1 MSSVSVIIPTYN
13 YGGFIAQAIGSVLT
27 QTLKP
32 AEIIVVDDGSTDE
45 TESIVK
51 SLGDKVRYIRQ
62 ENAGV
67 CAARNNGVAESTGR
81 YIAFLDA
88 DDHWEPT
95 KLEKQLRKFEEDPGL
110 GLVHC
115 GMRHF
120 DSETGQTLDV
130 LTDGQ
135 EGWVADELLLWE
147 RPAVNVSGSAV
158 MVTRD
163 AFDAVKGFD
172 ARQRV
177 GEDWDFC
184 YWVARKFR
192 VGFIREPLVNYRI
205 HPRAAHNNIPEMERG
220 MGLFYE
226 KAFATADPNI
236 HALKNR
242 AYGNFH
248 RILAGSYFQSGYYGA
263 FLKHAVKSLK
273 LRPFG
278 IGYFLE
284 FPVRRLRNGRKRK
297 DSLGNSHF

>member
-1 MSSVSVIIPTYN
+1 MSSVSVVIPTYN
-13 YGGFIAQAIGSVLT
+13 YGGFIAQAIESVLS

-45 TESIVK
+45 TESAVG
-51 SLGDKVRYIRQ
+51 SFGDKIHYIRQ

-67 CAARNNGVAESTGR
+67 CAARNSGVAESTGR

-88 DDHWEPT
+88 DDQWMPT
-95 KLEKQLRKFEEDPGL
+95 KLEKQLKKFESDPEI

-120 DSETGQTLDV
+120 DGETGQTLDL
-130 LTDGQ
+130 LTEGQ

-158 MVTRD
+158 MVTRE
-163 AFDAVKGFD
+163 AFDTVPGFD
-172 ARQRV
+172 ARQKV

-184 YWVARKFR
+184 YWVARKFK
-192 VGFIREPLVNYRI
+192 VGFIAEPLVNYRI
-205 HPRAAHNNIPEMERG
+205 HARAAHNNVREMERG
-220 MGLFYE
+220 MSLFYE
-226 KAFATADPNI
+226 KAFASADPKI

-248 RILAGSYFQSGYYGA
+248 RILSGSYFQSGDYGE
-263 FLKHAVKSLK
+263 FLKHAVKSLQY
-273 LRPFG
+273 RPSS

-284 FPVRRLRNGRKRK
+284 FPIRRLRNGRKRRNP
-297 DSLGNSHF
+297 LENSHF